1 MSGFT
6 VLNLVPP
13 PKNPNTKWVCY
24 VSPSEVFN
32 DAFYAALK
40 ARLGPYMAELRAH
53 GLDKFARLYGF
64 DERGKEYYPG
74 LHKLCARLKADFP
87 TLPVLTTALLYN
99 DIESRWSKFLS
110 GDAKLDDLI
119 VTDLYCPLTT
129 RWHNDISDYL
139 RKQGKLVYWYTA
151 GSPIWPYANFA
162 GYGHPPV
169 EGRLVLGFQ
178 THFFRA
184 DGFLFWH
191 VNYWNGK
198 EQEPFDDA
206 DTFVPGFLYTGGDG
220 ILIYPGKD
228 RVFPSIRLATV
239 RDGVQDYEWL
249 QLAERKCGRAA
260 VDAVSRTIIRS
271 LTDFERNPAAVEKA
285 HAAIGD
291 MIEARDG
298 AKGENHGK

>member
-1 MSGFT
+1 HGT
-6 VLNLVPP
+6 ARGARRKAVRN
-13 PKNPNTKWVCY
+13 PKVQQAVCRHRRDILLRLHRTRQ
-24 VSPSEVFN
+24 
-32 DAFYAALK
+32 DAP
-40 ARLGPYMAELRAH
+40 ARN
-53 GLDKFARLYGF
+53 
-64 DERGKEYYPG
+64 DERGKEYYAG

-87 TLPVLTTALLYN
+87 SLPLLTTALLYN
-99 DIESRWSKFLS
+99 DIESRWSKFLT
-110 GDAKLDDLI
+110 GGAKLDDLI
-119 VTDLYCPLTT
+119 VTDIYCPLTT

-139 RKQGKLVYWYTA
+139 RTQGRLVYWYTA

-162 GYGHPPV
+162 GYDHPPV

-206 DTFVPGFLYTGGDG
+206 DTFVPGWLYTGGDG
-220 ILIYPGKD
+220 ILLYPGKD

-260 VDAVSRTIIRS
+260 VDAVSRTLIRS
-271 LTDFERNPAAVEKA
+271 LTDFTRDPAELERA
-285 HAAIGD
+285 HAAVGD
-291 MIEARDG
+291 MIEGNHLSAPSSRQSNRDVSVVQ
-298 AKGENHGK
+298 K